1 MKIQLNTDKN
11 IEGTE
16 ALARDVEGRL
26 NAALERFADQITR
39 IEVHLSDES
48 GPKTGGDD
56 KRCMIE
62 ARLAGRQPVAVTH
75 EAPTV
80 DLAIHGG
87 VEKITHMITS
97 TIGKLE
103 R

>member
-16 ALARDVEGRL
+16 ELLRDVEARL
-26 NAALERFADQITR
+26 IEALERFADQITR

-56 KRCMIE
+56 KRCVIE
-62 ARLAGRQPVAVTH
+62 ARLAGRQPTAVSH
-75 EAPTV
+75 DAPTV
-80 DLAIHGG
+80 DLAIQGG
-87 VEKITHMITS
+87 VEKITHMITT
-97 TIGKLE
+97 TIAKLD